1 MRHSVRV
8 VLATAI
14 VAAALAAGAAAAH
27 GAPGLPR
34 SYDVQRVDSPSPTA
48 NGRFGVALVN
58 VGDINGDG
66 RADVLTGTDKHG
78 TVLGQNQVAVIS
90 GANGA
95 ILRSYALPDV
105 DVAAAGERPSGFGNA
120 ITRMDDIG
128 SCPAF
133 AGSPGQP
140 CALGAI
146 GAGDGMPEH
155 VVAASG
161 VDVNVATGAIDN
173 TLNNNLGVIYIFDGA
188 TGALLKRLVMPAAD
202 RTEQTTVPTNG
213 DPRFGRTVLSPGD
226 VIGSATP
233 DLVVAATDYKETK
246 ATAHPD
252 SQCATQ
258 PGSSNCLNAGR
269 VYVYDG
275 ADIAGSNP
283 ATTLETPAQSIRN
296 PRSQPDEPSPLSPFS
311 NDEAFGILLIPIGDV
326 GVCND
331 ALSPGSRC
339 TSRSNTLDGKQ
350 EFAVAANAVDLFGM
364 TDVGIVLQF
373 DAAKLRI
380 VKETDYPEPTL
391 DSSWGIAQNG
401 VVYPALGDVAGT
413 TRPDFYM
420 PDIQYGGTH
429 QAQGRGF
436 IVSGDPANQGSF
448 REFPT
453 RFSDPTPQGGEQFGL
468 SAAGLGDVAG
478 AETDP
483 ALDSRG
489 EIMIGAIGPHNPAPN
504 PNVIND
510 VHIFSPIT
518 GNELQRIEAP
528 DAQGGSSFGIALA
541 PLGDVNADTFA
552 DFAVAAGFYKLTTTG
567 PPCAATCTNA
577 GRVYIFRSNNAV
589 PPPPPPP
596 PPPPA
601 GPTGPAGPSG
611 AAGPGGAAGPPGTT
625 TTTVRAGRTLELAV
639 SRDSVRRGARVTLRG
654 EIEAFADAA
663 SCERGQT
670 VALQRRSRTATSYRT
685 FVSVRTNSAGR
696 FTRRIKPTKT
706 YVYRARVAQS
716 ARCLGAA
723 SNRETIV
730 VTARRGR

>member
-1 MRHSVRV
+1 MRQSVR
-8 VLATAI
+8 TALLF
-14 VAAALAAGAAAAH
+14 ALAVVASCTSATPAL
-27 GAPGLPR
+27 GAPGLPYR
-34 SYDVQRVDSPSPTA
+34 YDVQRVDSPSPVA
-48 NGRFGVALVN
+48 NGRFGVALVA
-58 VGDINGDG
+58 VGDINADG
-66 RADVLTGTDKHG
+66 KADVLTGTDKHG

-90 GANGA
+90 GAGGA

-105 DVAAAGERPSGFGNA
+105 DIAAAGERPSGFGNA

-146 GAGDGMPEH
+146 GAVDGIPEH

-173 TLNNNLGVIYIFDGA
+173 ALNNNLGVIYIFDGA
-188 TGALLKRLVMPAAD
+188 TGALLKRLVMPVAD

-233 DLVVAATDYKETK
+233 DLIVAATDYKETK

-252 SQCATQ
+252 SACATQ
-258 PGSSNCLNAGR
+258 AGSANCLNAGR

-275 ADIAGSNP
+275 ADIAGSDP
-283 ATTLETPAQSIRN
+283 ATTLATPAQTIRN
-296 PRSQPDEPSPLSPFS
+296 PRSQPDDPAPLSPFA

-326 GVCND
+326 GACND

-339 TSRSNTLDGKQ
+339 TSRSNTLDAKQ

-436 IVSGDPANQGSF
+436 IVSGDPSNQGSF

-468 SAAGLGDVAG
+468 SAAGIGDVAG
-478 AETDP
+478 AETHP
-483 ALDSRG
+483 ALDPRG
-489 EIMIGAIGPHNPAPN
+489 EILIGAMGPHNPAPN
-504 PNVIND
+504 ANVIND
-510 VHIFSPIT
+510 LHIFSPIT
-518 GNELQRIEAP
+518 GDELQRIVAP
-528 DAQGGSSFGIALA
+528 DQQGGASFGSALA
-541 PLGDVNADTFA
+541 PLGDVNGDGFA
-552 DFAVAAGFYKLTTTG
+552 DFAAGAGFYDFTTSG
-567 PPCAATCTNA
+567 APCASTCTNA
-577 GRVYIFRSNNAV
+577 GRVYLLRSNNT

-596 PPPPA
+596 PPP
-601 GPTGPAGPSG
+601 GPAGPQG
-611 AAGPGGAAGPPGTT
+611 PAGPAATPA
-625 TTTVRAGRTLELAV
+625 VLAGRTLELAAG
-639 SRDSVRRGARVTLRG
+639 SDSVRRGRAVTLRG
-654 EIEAFADAA
+654 EVEAFANAA
-663 SCERGQT
+663 ACERNVS
-670 VALQRRSRTATSYRT
+670 VALQRRTRRSTQYRT
-685 FVSVRTNSAGR
+685 FARVRTSSRGT
-696 FTRRIKPTKT
+696 FSRRIRPTST
-706 YVYRARVAQS
+706 YVYRARVSQTS
-716 ARCLGAA
+716 QCLGAS

-730 VTARRGR
+730 VTRRRG